1 MPYRLVPTPQPRPEA
16 DIETP
21 EMIEAALAAER
32 DEHDVR
38 VLSEVIEIGMRL
50 MQAQEAYSTARLAAL
65 AAEGAALNPGEDPTA
80 AYSKIAQTVRR
91 TVALKKQLGEEVKTR
106 RSGLLGERAAR
117 RAKRTEDHEH
127 AVKNVIEMA
136 LSEAFHADLIA
147 PVDPEADD
155 GQPEPWEIEER
166 EMLGDAELLLEDLE
180 EFGDWLT
187 RPIGET
193 VARLCLAL
201 GLAPDICV
209 KRGDTWWVRRSDTS
223 YEIIQEEK
231 RGSLPPLYG
240 EGRRKG
246 KRGACTDVPRA
257 ATSRARVTL
266 ISSLST

>member
-1 MPYRLVPTPQPRPEA
+1 MLLHFVMCEPQNNPR
-16 DIETP
+16 IT
-21 EMIEAALAAER
+21 ALAAER
-32 DEHDVR
+32 DEHDVH

-50 MQAQEAYSTARLAAL
+50 MRAQEAYSTARLAAL

-80 AYSKIAQTVRR
+80 AYSKIALTVRR
-91 TVALKKQLGEEVKTR
+91 TVALKKQLGQEVKTR
-106 RSGLLGERAAR
+106 RSGLLGERAA
-117 RAKRTEDHEH
+117 
-127 AVKNVIEMA
+127 
-136 LSEAFHADLIA
+136 
-147 PVDPEADD
+147 
-155 GQPEPWEIEER
+155 
-166 EMLGDAELLLEDLE
+166 
-180 EFGDWLT
+180 
-187 RPIGET
+187 
-193 VARLCLAL
+193 L
-201 GLAPDICV
+201 GLVPDICV